1 MKPYRPVYEAIE
13 SFSVPP
19 PTRLAPIAVAAADI
33 ASVTAA
39 AAAAAAEGA
48 ETHEPIVVEDYDS
61 VDALAALGAVRLKN
75 ELSLR
80 RLKAGGDLRER
91 ASRLFAVRGLK
102 PDEIDKKLKAT
113 KNPN

>member
-39 AAAAAAEGA
+39 AAAVDDA

-61 VDALAALGAVRLKN
+61 VDALAALGAVRLKI

-102 PDEIDKKLKAT
+102 PDEIDKKFKAT
-113 KNPN
+113 KNLN